1 MFHVVVPMQLIHHDA
16 VTGCPWLVVVDA
28 AAATENLEA
37 ERDLAQSSCRD

>member
-1 MFHVVVPMQLIHHDA
+1 MQLIHHDA
-16 VTGCPWLVVVDA
+16 VTGCPWLVLVVDA

>member
-1 MFHVVVPMQLIHHDA
+1 MQLIHHDA
-16 VTGCPWLVVVDA
+16 VTGCPWLVVVVVDA